1 VLIAIVD
8 IKEMP
13 PLPFTVVYGTHGT
26 WVLAYWPNKKKQKTI
41 RLPFIPRSYPK
52 MANTEQVC
60 QSLT

>member
-26 WVLAYWPNKKKQKTI
+26 WVLAYWPTHKKTK
-41 RLPFIPRSYPK
+41 RFDCHLFLD
-52 MANTEQVC
+52 
-60 QSLT
+60 LTRKW